1 VTSTADDRRKL
12 GYLVNHLVEA
22 AAESRPDAIAVVDGE
37 RSFTYG
43 ELDRLSNQVANHL
56 CAEGVRRGDRVG
68 LCLEKSFE
76 AVCAIYG
83 VLKAGAAYVPLD
95 PKAPATRQ
103 AYILRDASV
112 QVLLSSTKLAATWE
126 VLRGE
131 GADFRTVV
139 ALDGEIDRELAGDGA
154 GGVRILDAADI
165 ASADASRC
173 DVATTD
179 FDLAYIL
186 YTSGSTGT
194 PKGVMLTHRNCLA
207 FVEWAGEEFG
217 VTADDRVSSHAP
229 LHFDL
234 STFDLFAAARA
245 GALVVLAPPAV
256 SVFPVELRRFIEG
269 QGITVWYSVPTVL
282 TMLVTRGGLE
292 GGEFPHLRVILFA
305 GEVFPTPHLRR
316 LTQLLPHVRFA
327 NLFGPTETNVCT
339 WWEVP
344 TLPEE
349 MTESIPIGRAIENV
363 DVFALTDEGTLAAP
377 GEVGELCVRGATVM
391 QGYLGDPERTAER
404 LVPNP
409 LGGGLDQP
417 VYRTGDLV
425 EEMPDGAYR
434 FLGRRDSQIKSRGY
448 RIELGDV
455 ETALHAHPSVVECAV
470 IAIPDDVVTNRL
482 KAFVTTQDGELAKA
496 DLVAFCAERVP
507 QYMIPEEFEFSADL
521 PRTSTGKIDRRAL
534 ATPQAG

>member
-12 GYLVNHLVEA
+12 NFLVSHLVEA
-22 AAESRPDAIAVVDGE
+22 AAESRPDAIAVVDGK

-43 ELDRLSNQVANHL
+43 ELDQLSNRLANL
-56 CAEGVRRGDRVG
+56 LRAEGVRRGDRVG

-76 AVCAIYG
+76 AVAAIYG

-103 AYILRDASV
+103 AYILRDAGV
-112 QVLLSSTKLAATWE
+112 QVLLSSTKQAATWD
-126 VLRGE
+126 VLQLE

-139 ALDGEIDRELAGDGA
+139 ALDGELDAAGA
-154 GGVRILDAADI
+154 VRILDAADV
-165 ASADASRC
+165 ASADESRH
-173 DVATTD
+173 DAGAVD

-207 FVEWAGEEFG
+207 FVDWAGEEFG

-245 GALVVLAPPAV
+245 GAAVVLAPPAV
-256 SVFPVELRRFIEG
+256 SVFPVELRRFIED

-292 GGEFPHLRVILFA
+292 GGEFPKLRTILFA

-316 LTQLLPHVRFA
+316 LKQLLPHVRFA

-344 TLPEE
+344 ELPED
-349 MTESIPIGRAIENV
+349 MTEAIPIGRGIENV
-363 DVFALTDEGTLAAP
+363 DVFALTDEGKLAAP
-377 GEVGELCVRGATVM
+377 GEVGELCVRGPTVM
-391 QGYLGDPERTAER
+391 QGYLGDPARTAER
-404 LVPNP
+404 LVSNP
-409 LGGGLDQP
+409 VGDVLDQP
-417 VYRTGDLV
+417 IYRTGDLV
-425 EEMPDGAYR
+425 EEMPDGTYR

-455 ETALHAHPSVVECAV
+455 EAAVNAHPSVVECAV

-482 KAFVTTQDGELAKA
+482 KAYVTTQDGELAKA
-496 DLVAFCAERVP
+496 DLTAFCAELIP
-507 QYMIPEEFEFSADL
+507 QYMIPEEFEYAEDL

-534 ATPQAG
+534 A

>member
-1 VTSTADDRRKL
+1 VS
-12 GYLVNHLVEA
+12 
-22 AAESRPDAIAVVDGE
+22 
-37 RSFTYG
+37 
-43 ELDRLSNQVANHL
+43 
-56 CAEGVRRGDRVG
+56 RGDRVG

-76 AVCAIYG
+76 AICGIYG

-103 AYILRDASV
+103 AYILRDAGV
-112 QVLLSSTKLAATWE
+112 EVLLSSTKQAATWE
-126 VLRGE
+126 VLLQE
-131 GADFRTVV
+131 GAGFRTVV
-139 ALDGEIDRELAGDGA
+139 VLDGEPGDVAGEARMLG
-154 GGVRILDAADI
+154 AADL
-165 ASADASRC
+165 ASGDAGRHDAGAIDC
-173 DVATTD
+173 
-179 FDLAYIL
+179 DLAYIL

-217 VTADDRVSSHAP
+217 VTAADRVSSHAP

-234 STFDLFAAARA
+234 STFDLYAAARA
-245 GALVVLAPPAV
+245 GAALVLAPPAA

-269 QGITVWYSVPTVL
+269 QGISVWYSVPTVL

-292 GGEFPHLRVILFA
+292 GGEFPQLRTILFA

-344 TLPEE
+344 ALPGD

-363 DVFALTDEGTLAAP
+363 DVFALTDDGKLAAP
-377 GEVGELCVRGATVM
+377 GEMGELCVRGPTVM

-404 LVPNP
+404 LVTNP
-409 LGGGLDQP
+409 LGGVLDQRL
-417 VYRTGDLV
+417 YRTGDLV
-425 EEMPDGAYR
+425 EQMPDGAYR

-455 ETALHAHPSVVECAV
+455 EAALHAHPSVVECAV
-470 IAIPDDVVTNRL
+470 VAIPDEVVTNRL
-482 KAFVTTQDGELAKA
+482 KAFVTTQDGETSKA
-496 DLVAFCAERVP
+496 DLIAFCAERIP
-507 QYMIPEEFEFSADL
+507 AYMIPEEFEFAADL

-534 ATPQAG
+534 ASPEL

>member
-1 VTSTADDRRKL
+1 VTSTPGDRRGL
-12 GYLVNHLVEA
+12 NYLISHLLEA
-22 AAESRPDAIAVVDGE
+22 SAESRPDSIAVVDGE
-37 RSFTYG
+37 RSFTYD
-43 ELDRLSNQVANHL
+43 ELDRRSNQLANL
-56 CAEGVRRGDRVG
+56 LRGEGVRRGDRVA

-95 PKAPATRQ
+95 PQAPATRQ
-103 AYILRDASV
+103 AYILRDAGV
-112 QVLLSSTKLAATWE
+112 RVLLSATKQAPTWDS
-126 VLRGE
+126 LRRE
-131 GADFRTVV
+131 GADFGTVV
-139 ALDGEIDRELAGDGA
+139 VLDAELTGDVAGA
-154 GGVRILDAADI
+154 AQLLDAADV
-165 ASADASRC
+165 ASAEASRPH
-173 DVATTD
+173 VAGID

-217 VTADDRVSSHAP
+217 VAAADRLSSHAP

-234 STFDLFAAARA
+234 STFDLYAAARA
-245 GALVVLAPPAV
+245 GAAVVLAPPAA

-269 QGITVWYSVPTVL
+269 QGISVWYSVPTVL

-292 GGEFPHLRVILFA
+292 GGEFPQLRAILFA

-339 WWEVP
+339 WWDVP
-344 TLPEE
+344 SLPED

-363 DVFALTDEGTLAAP
+363 DVFALTDEGKLAGP
-377 GEVGELCVRGATVM
+377 GEIGELCVRGPTVM

-404 LVPNP
+404 LVSNP
-409 LGGGLDQP
+409 LGGVLDQP
-417 VYRTGDLV
+417 IYRTGDLV
-425 EEMPDGAYR
+425 EQMPDGAYR
-434 FLGRRDSQIKSRGY
+434 FLGRRDAQIKSRGY

-455 ETALHAHPSVVECAV
+455 EAALHAHPSVVECAV
-470 IAIPDDVVTNRL
+470 VAIPDEVVTNRL
-482 KAFVTTQDGELAKA
+482 KAFVTTQDGEVSRA
-496 DLVAFCAERVP
+496 DLIAFCAEQIP
-507 QYMIPEEFEFSADL
+507 PYMIPEEFEFPEDL

-534 ATPQAG
+534 APQRP

>member
-1 VTSTADDRRKL
+1 MAAPGDRRRL
-12 GYLVNHLVEA
+12 DYLVHHLVEA
-22 AAESRPDAIAVVDGE
+22 AAESRPDAIAVVDGD

-43 ELDRLSNQVANHL
+43 ELDQLSNQVANL
-56 CAEGVRRGDRVG
+56 LGGEGVVRGDRVG

-95 PKAPATRQ
+95 VKAPTARQ
-103 AYILRDASV
+103 AYILRDAGV
-112 QVLLSSTKLAATWE
+112 RVLLSSTKEAATWE
-126 VLRGE
+126 SLREE
-131 GADFRTVV
+131 GADITTVV
-139 ALDGEIDRELAGDGA
+139 VLDGELAGGTA
-154 GGVRILDAADI
+154 GSVRLLDAADV
-165 ASADASRC
+165 AAADTSSLDAGGI
-173 DVATTD
+173 D

-207 FVEWAGEEFG
+207 FVEWAGEEFV

-234 STFDLFAAARA
+234 STFDLYAAARA
-245 GALVVLAPPAV
+245 GAGVVLAPPAT
-256 SVFPVELRRFIEG
+256 SVFPVEMRRFIEG

-292 GGEFPHLRVILFA
+292 GGEFPQLRTILFA

-344 TLPEE
+344 ALPEE
-349 MTESIPIGRAIENV
+349 MTEAIPIGRAIENV
-363 DVFALTDEGTLAAP
+363 DVFALTDQGNLAAP
-377 GEVGELCVRGATVM
+377 GEVGELCVRGPTVM

-404 LVPNP
+404 LVSNP
-409 LGGGLDQP
+409 LGGVLDQP

-425 EEMPDGAYR
+425 EQMPDGAYR

-455 ETALHAHPSVVECAV
+455 EAALHAHPSVVECAV

-482 KAFVTTQDGELAKA
+482 KAFVTTQDGELSKT
-496 DLVAFCAERVP
+496 DLIAFCAEKIP
-507 QYMIPEEFEFSADL
+507 QYMIPEEFEFAEDL
-521 PRTSTGKIDRRAL
+521 PRTSTGKIDRRTL
-534 ATPQAG
+534 ASR